1 MKQTL
6 KYIAL
11 CLVALMIAACST
23 SRELEKNTAATLN
36 FSELS
41 EKAES
46 IFTNLTDTH
55 CGIIA
60 DESGEYI
67 ILVANTKKDLT
78 DSEKQVI
85 ENWLITESGI
95 AKAKLLLNLNR

>member
-1 MKQTL
+1 MQENTISDLQTELDEKQ
-6 KYIAL
+6 KRID
-11 CLVALMIAACST
+11 
-23 SRELEKNTAATLN
+23 ELEKNTAATLN

-46 IFTNLTDTH
+46 IFTNLMDTH